1 MRHRLLNSTRRLRRV
16 MLGILPAMLLVTAIA
31 AASPTASA
39 APQTSA
45 RTTLPQGWV
54 YPYEQPLTFCDYD
67 VPVCLEV
74 DGTYGYLCGC
84 PGPIYTQLMAITIKN
99 GGYWG
104 ETPYTRVDEYLNGY
118 FQKSFSIQGGSCVEP
133 GWPSVS
139 VCGDNYTDV
148 YHTSCIVM
156 YHYWISVDGDG
167 YAFYGYWFH
176 RIC

>member
-1 MRHRLLNSTRRLRRV
+1 MRQRVFTSTSWLRRAV
-16 MLGILPAMLLVTAIA
+16 GGILPALLLVAAFA

-39 APQTSA
+39 APQAPTNSL
-45 RTTLPQGWV
+45 RPQGWV

-74 DGTYGYLCGC
+74 DGTYGDLCGC
-84 PGPIYTQLMAITIKN
+84 PGPIYTQFMGITIKN

-118 FQKSFSIQGGSCVEP
+118 FQKSFSIQGGSCVSP
-133 GWPSVS
+133 GWPSAS

-156 YHYWISVDGDG
+156 RHYWFSVDGDG
-167 YAFYGYWFH
+167 IAFYGYWSH
-176 RIC
+176 QIC